1 MRAEGQSVW
10 VASLDLDEPGPV
22 AGVNGPP
29 RADQYQARVLIR
41 MHRAPV
47 GFVHVAT
54 QPTDTLTERARTAAE
69 TTLAEHLRHHSILD
83 DPPDLDGSKA
93 WPYLTACP
101 GRFPAHGGAGVSAVV
116 CTRNRTELLTSA
128 LRTLRDAAYDPLEIL
143 VVDNAPSS
151 DATKDLVLALSQ
163 KDPRVRYT
171 CEPVPGLSRARNR
184 GLAEAQ
190 FDIVAFTDD
199 DILIDPGWPAAIA
212 AGFAADPATICVTGL
227 VVSGVLDTSSQRYFD
242 ALVGWG
248 EDFEPRRFDL
258 KEHRLPSALYPFRAG
273 VFGTGANLAVRRS
286 ALGPVGVFDAL
297 LGAGGPCRGGEDL
310 DMFLRIILAGG
321 RICYLPSAMVWH
333 LYHDDT
339 LPLGQEIYS
348 YGHGLGAYLAK
359 HLPNPQM
366 RAALVRQ
373 GLRQV
378 GVVLTR
384 MRRAAQAG
392 RPREGSRRLVLNQAE
407 GVVIGA
413 LRYYRAARRVNG
425 SS

>member
-1 MRAEGQSVW
+1 
-10 VASLDLDEPGPV
+10 
-22 AGVNGPP
+22 
-29 RADQYQARVLIR
+29 

-54 QPTDTLTERARTAAE
+54 QPRDTLTERARTAAE
-69 TTLAEHLRHHSILD
+69 TTLAEQLRHHSILD
-83 DPPDLDGSKA
+83 DPPDLDSSKA
-93 WPYLTACP
+93 WPSLAACP
-101 GRFPAHGGAGVSAVV
+101 SRFPTHGGAGVSAVV
-116 CTRNRTELLTSA
+116 CTRNRTELLTDA

-143 VVDNAPSS
+143 VVDNAPPS
-151 DATKDLVLALSQ
+151 DATKDVVLALRLQ
-163 KDPRVRYT
+163 DPRVRYT

-190 FDIVAFTDD
+190 FDISRLHRRRHPDRPGLASRHHRGRSRGDLRDRTCHVRHPGHEFTAF
-199 DILIDPGWPAAIA
+199 DP
-212 AGFAADPATICVTGL
+212 
-227 VVSGVLDTSSQRYFD
+227 
-242 ALVGWG
+242 
-248 EDFEPRRFDL
+248 
-258 KEHRLPSALYPFRAG
+258 
-273 VFGTGANLAVRRS
+273 
-286 ALGPVGVFDAL
+286 L
-297 LGAGGPCRGGEDL
+297 LGAAGPCRGGEDL
-310 DMFLRIILAGG
+310 DMLLRIILAGG

-339 LPLGQEIYS
+339 MPLGQEIYS

-359 HLPNPQM
+359 HLTNPQM

-373 GLRQV
+373 GFRQV

-384 MRRAAQAG
+384 MRQASQAG

-413 LRYYRAARRVNG
+413 LRYCRAAHRAPG